1 MWLDIIIIKDENN
14 VLLIRKTY
22 LKDGFLEYLAINKIT
37 PKFDVFWVMQCTRI
51 HLEDN
56 LTTCLTFL
64 FHQVVRQM
72 PTIASNKQPTIAI
85 ITAHYAEKLAV
96 DTMIENQETFVRYTT
111 VGKKLAS

>member
-1 MWLDIIIIKDENN
+1 MKIKRIFGLSESHMQKMGAMN
-14 VLLIRKTY
+14 LQLYIK
-22 LKDGFLEYLAINKIT
+22 LHQIL
-37 PKFDVFWVMQCTRI
+37 DVFWVMHCTRI
-51 HLEDN
+51 YFADN

-111 VGKKLAS
+111 VGKKFANSNR